1 MTTELDYYRSN
12 GFIVARGLLDV
23 QSVEAV
29 RRSIAKTFLDQLEKL
44 GVAAEGEDMFSAMR
58 ALHQRDIER
67 YKKIAAALWRKI
79 DVYQMMHEPRIIEFL
94 RDKFGWRDIFVPGGQ
109 VVHIMAHELK
119 IPGGYFGLVPH
130 QDFPS
135 VQGSLDGM
143 VVWLPL
149 VDVDRNN
156 FPLEVIPGSH
166 LRGLLPM
173 VLNGK
178 IEWELRPDQYR
189 EEEYIPAEV
198 GVGDVIFMSTFT
210 IHRSSING
218 ASGRCRVALSTR
230 FDNADEATFIDRCY
244 PTAYERSVHRAP
256 YLPGF
261 PTKGEI
267 ESTFQTLGRTGECG

>member
-1 MTTELDYYRSN
+1 MTSELDYYRAN
-12 GFIVARGLLDV
+12 GFLIARDLLDA

-29 RRSIAKTFLDQLEKL
+29 RRSIAKTFLDQLAQL
-44 GVAAEGEDMFSAMR
+44 GIVSEDRDVFSAMR
-58 ALHQRDIER
+58 ALHQCDIER
-67 YKKIAAALWRKI
+67 YKKLAAALWRKI
-79 DVYQMMHEPRIIEFL
+79 DVYQIMHEPRIVQFL
-94 RDKFGWRDIFVPGGQ
+94 RDKFSWRDIFIPGGQ

-149 VDVDRNN
+149 VDVDRDN

-166 LRGLLPM
+166 LRGLLP
-173 VLNGK
+173 LAFDGK
-178 IEWELRPDQYR
+178 AEWELRPDQYR

-218 ASGRCRVALSTR
+218 TAGRCRLALSTR
-230 FDNADEATFIDRCY
+230 FDNADEATFIERCY

-256 YLPGF
+256 YFPGF
-261 PTKGEI
+261 PTKGQV
-267 ESTFQTLGRTGECG
+267 ESTFRASGNKKE